1 MKKLIL
7 FVSSYP
13 PRECGIAT
21 FTKDLVDAIKKRF
34 THQIEMKV
42 CALEEGVSSFQY
54 DEDVVYRLDTT
65 KREHYARIA
74 EKINNNRQISALM
87 IEHEFGLFGGK
98 YGEYLLDFLEK
109 LKKPVVITFH
119 TVLPKPHPKLLSV
132 VTSLA
137 NSCRN
142 IIVMTHSSGKVL
154 EEDYGVPPEKIRL
167 IPHGTHLTLWREHSE
182 IKKQFGID
190 HHLILST
197 FGLLGPNKSIE
208 TALYALPGIVKEF
221 PSVLYLILG
230 QTHPGIIKHEGEKYR
245 TFLETKVHELKLDKY
260 VRFINKY
267 LSLEELLDYLLAT
280 DIYLFTS
287 KDRQQAVSGTFIYAM
302 SCACPIVA
310 TAIPHAK
317 EMLTDDTGILVDF
330 EKPEQI
336 THAVLHLLKKWSL
349 REEMSI
355 RALMKTRD
363 STWENVSLKT
373 VQLYEHVIPHLHLFY
388 RYPEINMLH
397 IKNMT
402 SEIGIIQFARIDV
415 PDIVSGYTLDDNARA
430 LIALTMHYIQFG
442 EKQDLP
448 LMDTYLNFMG
458 RCQRTN
464 GRFVNYIDRN
474 NRIHIRNNAENMDD
488 CNGRAIWALGYFIS
502 HKDKLENKYVEKAQQ
517 MFEKVWHVID
527 EFISPRAMAFII
539 KGLYFYYQANEDREI
554 ANKISSLSDS
564 LLNFYN
570 EISDKN
576 WQWFEEYLTYANAT
590 LPESMLYAWKVTG
603 NVTYR
608 IVAKSTFDFLL
619 STLFKNEQLYVISN
633 SIWFKKSGGTT
644 KLFGQQP
651 VDVSYINM
659 TLDLFYREM
668 QEEKYKNYL
677 LVAFSWYL
685 GNNILDQMVYNPKTG
700 GCYDGIGK
708 EGVNL
713 NQGAESTITY
723 LISRLIMEA
732 YPPQAEIADHEEK
745 L

>member
-1 MKKLIL
+1 MKKVIL
-7 FVSSYP
+7 FISSYP

-21 FTKDLVDAIKKRF
+21 FTRDLVDAIKKRF
-34 THQIEMKV
+34 THQIEMKI
-42 CALEEGVSSFQY
+42 CALEEGTGYFQY
-54 DEDVVYRLDTT
+54 GEEVIYRLDTT
-65 KREHYARIA
+65 QREQYALMA
-74 EKINNNRQISALM
+74 EKINNNRQIAALM

-98 YGEYLLDFLEK
+98 YGEYLPDFLEK
-109 LKKPVVITFH
+109 IKKPVVITFH
-119 TVLPKPHPKLLSV
+119 TVLPHPDPKLLSV
-132 VTSLA
+132 VKSLSK
-137 NSCRN
+137 SCRN
-142 IIVMTHSSGKVL
+142 IIVMTHGSEKIL
-154 EEDYGVPPEKIRL
+154 EEDYDIPREKIK
-167 IPHGTHLTLWREHSE
+167 IISHGTHLVLWREHTE
-182 IKKQFGID
+182 IKKQFGLD

-208 TALYALPGIVKEF
+208 TALDALPGIVKEF

-230 QTHPGIIKHEGEKYR
+230 QTHPGVVKHEGEKYR
-245 TFLETKVHELKLDKY
+245 EFLESKVRELKMEKH
-260 VRFINKY
+260 VQFVNKY
-267 LSLEELLDYLLAT
+267 IALEDLLDYLLAT

-287 KDRQQAVSGTFIYAM
+287 KDRLQAVSGTFIYAM

-310 TAIPHAK
+310 TTIPHAR

-336 THAVLHLLKKWSL
+336 THAVLHLLKKWPL

-363 STWENVSLKT
+363 SIWENVSLKT

-402 SEIGIIQFARIDV
+402 SDIGIIQFARIDV
-415 PDIVSGYTLDDNARA
+415 PDIASGYTLDDNARA
-430 LIALTMHYIQFG
+430 LIAVTMHYIKTG
-442 EKQDLP
+442 EKEDLP
-448 LMDTYLNFMG
+448 LIDTYLNYMEK
-458 RCQRTN
+458 CQRTN
-464 GRFVNYIDRN
+464 GRFINYIDRN
-474 NRIHIRNNAENMDD
+474 GRIHIRNNAENMDD

-502 HKDKLENKYVEKAQQ
+502 HKESLEDKYVEKAQQ
-517 MFEKVWHVID
+517 MFEKVWQIVD
-527 EFISPRAMAFII
+527 EFRSPRAIAFII
-539 KGLYFYYQANEDREI
+539 KGLYFYYQVNEVREI
-554 ANKISSLSDS
+554 VSKISSLSDS
-564 LLNFYN
+564 LLDYYN

-619 STLFKNEQLYVISN
+619 STLYKNEQLYVISN
-633 SIWFKKSGGTT
+633 SIWFKKSGGVT

-651 VDVSYINM
+651 IDVSYVNM

-668 QEEKYKNYL
+668 QDEKYKYYL
-677 LVAFSWYL
+677 LIAFSWYL
-685 GNNILDQMVYNPKTG
+685 GNNIIDQMVYNPKTG
-700 GCYDGIGK
+700 GCYDGIGQK
-708 EGVNL
+708 GVNL

-723 LISRLIMEA
+723 LISRLIMES
-732 YPPQAEIADHEEK
+732 YPPLAEIESSGEK
-745 L
+745 S

>member
-1 MKKLIL
+1 MKKVIL
-7 FVSSYP
+7 FISSYP

-21 FTKDLVDAIKKRF
+21 FTKDLINSIKQRF

-42 CALEEGVSSFQY
+42 CALEEAVNYFQY
-54 DEDVVYRLDTT
+54 DEEVVYRLDTT
-65 KREHYARIA
+65 QRGQYAALA
-74 EKINNNRQISALM
+74 EKINSNRQIAALM

-98 YGEYLLDFLEK
+98 YGEYLLDFLK
-109 LKKPVVITFH
+109 VIKKPTVITFH
-119 TVLPKPHPKLLSV
+119 TVLPHPDTKLLSV
-132 VTSLA
+132 VKSLS
-137 NSCRN
+137 NFCRD
-142 IIVMTHSSGKVL
+142 IIVMTHGSEKIL
-154 EEDYGVPPEKIRL
+154 EEDYNIPKEKIKI
-167 IPHGTHLTLWREHSE
+167 IPHGTHLVLWREHTE
-182 IKKQFGID
+182 VKKQFGLD
-190 HHLILST
+190 HNLILST

-208 TALYALPGIVKEF
+208 TALDALPAIVKEF

-230 QTHPGIIKHEGEKYR
+230 QTHPGVIKHEGEKYR
-245 TFLETKVHELKLDKY
+245 KFLETKVQTLKLENHVKF
-260 VRFINKY
+260 VNKY
-267 LSLEELLDYLLAT
+267 LTLEELLDYLLAT

-287 KDRQQAVSGTFIYAM
+287 KDRYQAVSGTFIYAM

-317 EMLTDDTGILVDF
+317 ELLTDNTGILVDF
-330 EKPEQI
+330 EKPEQVS
-336 THAVLHLLKKWSL
+336 HAVLHLLKNWAL

-355 RALMKTRD
+355 HALMKTRD
-363 STWENVSLKT
+363 SVWENVSLKT
-373 VQLYEHVIPHLHLFY
+373 IRLYEHVIPHLHLFY

-402 SEIGIIQFARIDV
+402 SDIGIIQFARIDV
-415 PDIVSGYTLDDNARA
+415 PEVSSGYTLDDNARA
-430 LIALTMHYIQFG
+430 LIAVTMHYVRTN
-442 EKQDLP
+442 EEEDLV
-448 LMDTYLNFMG
+448 LIDIYLNYMVL
-458 RCQRTN
+458 CQRTN

-474 NRIHIRNNAENMDD
+474 GRIHIRNNAENMDD

-502 HKDKLENKYVEKAQQ
+502 HKEKLKDKYVLKAQR
-517 MFEKVWHVID
+517 MFEKVWNVID
-527 EFISPRAMAFII
+527 EFRSPRAMAFII
-539 KGLYFYYQANEDREI
+539 KGLYFYYQKNKDREI
-554 ANKISSLSDS
+554 ADKISSLSDS

-570 EISDKN
+570 EVSDKN

-633 SIWFKKSGGTT
+633 SIWFKKSGGST

-651 VDVSYINM
+651 VDVSYIIM

-668 QEEKYKNYL
+668 KEEKYKDFL
-677 LVAFSWYL
+677 MIAFSWYL
-685 GNNILDQMVYNPKTG
+685 GNNVIGQMVYNPKTG

-708 EGVNL
+708 TGVNL

-723 LISRLIMEA
+723 LISRLIIES
-732 YPPQAEIADHEEK
+732 YQPKAEIEVQKH
-745 L
+745 